1 LEIINEASSTFK
13 FLTKYKNN
21 INFYNYNDV
30 INCKI
35 KLMIIFPQYFLML
48 SELIT
53 IILNGTITSANNIN
67 IYNQYKTIIKG
78 KHFLNGFFL
87 N

>member
-1 LEIINEASSTFK
+1 
-13 FLTKYKNN
+13 
-21 INFYNYNDV
+21 
-30 INCKI
+30 
-35 KLMIIFPQYFLML
+35 MIIFPQYFLML